1 MDDSRPA
8 GGSSGVVTPDTSIE
22 KAIEQYAKIKAKGGG
37 GRFARESKRMLE
49 KQYEDHWKD
58 LGIEV
63 VDDLQVANFR
73 HFAER
78 LYRRAYAKEKNP
90 DTGITG
96 TTAVHYYNLVHGFTV
111 WLEDHSALEKDLA
124 GDSTVLEQL
133 PDKSVGRHETED
145 EQFWSEETREQ
156 IVRWADWRFENA
168 ADERWMKPSVA
179 SRDRA
184 FVALLAYS
192 GLRGAEALRD
202 PRNDRR
208 AGLRW
213 TDLDLEAETARVL
226 GKSQEYEEVPLLTP
240 AVERLRAHKRR
251 LDPSKD
257 TWPVFQS
264 EHLASLYKTLPDDV
278 DASPDTVHDL
288 IREHDVTPPSISVN
302 AGRRVLKRLCR
313 ESGIRQD
320 GELLKPHGARRG
332 IGDLIYH
339 EVSPQRAQSLLRHR
353 SIETT
358 HRHYAQDDTERTRA
372 AVEEA
377 LSRGSADE
385 E

>member
-1 MDDSRPA
+1 MDDSRPV

-22 KAIEQYAKIKAKGGG
+22 EAIEQYASIKSKGGG
-37 GRFARESKRMLE
+37 GRFAAESKRMLE

-58 LGIEV
+58 LGVET
-63 VDDLQVANFR
+63 VDDLRVLHFR

-78 LYRRAYAKEKNP
+78 LYRRAYAKEQNP
-90 DTGITG
+90 NTGITG

-111 WLEDHSALEKDLA
+111 WLEDHNALDKDLA
-124 GDSTVLEQL
+124 GDSTVVEQL

-168 ADERWMKPSVA
+168 ADYGWMEPRVA

-184 FVALLAYS
+184 LVALLAYS

-213 TDLDLEAETARVL
+213 TDLDLEAETVRVL
-226 GKSQEYEEVPLLTP
+226 GKSQEYEEVPVLGP
-240 AVERLRAHKRR
+240 AVKRLQAHKRR
-251 LDPSKD
+251 LDPPQE

-264 EHLASLYKTLPDDV
+264 EHLVSLYKALPDDV
-278 DASPDTVHDL
+278 DASPDTVHEL
-288 IREHDVTPPSISVN
+288 IRDHDVTPPSINVN
-302 AGRRVLKRLCR
+302 AGRRILKTLSQ
-313 ESGIRQD
+313 ESGIRED

-377 LSRGSADE
+377 VTRESPE
-385 E
+385 EE